1 MILHV
6 VLSVLLGV
14 VQTVAQPPVAPP
26 AAPPA
31 APIAPAVP
39 EVKPAAPAAEPAP
52 AEPAGAKPAASAVL
66 DLLEPV
72 SRRAVE
78 KHAANFIVT
87 QDGIYWDR
95 QLWLERQELRD
106 RLKKSSLLPPTPT
119 NQQRA
124 LGVSK
129 DAPSDPYDHIDGIE
143 WKEWKIVSGEV
154 KKGYRYRADHTNPPL
169 WRACVPGGSVKTAI
183 TGEEIDAAR
192 NAHREKMASVDAEA
206 ERKKSR
212 YAPVRETVTPEE
224 LALAIKEGR
233 AELSEFRWTKR
244 VIEKSKVERRNAS
257 GGVTQ
262 SAAPE
267 EAEYSWFR
275 TEVPVR
281 WLKEKPAAPGDGK
294 REAEGK

>member
-31 APIAPAVP
+31 VPPAAPSAPAAP
-39 EVKPAAPAAEPAP
+39 EVKPAEPAP

-87 QDGIYWDR
+87 QDGTYWDR

-119 NQQRA
+119 NHQRA

-169 WRACVPGGSVKTAI
+169 WRAVGGKACITAV
-183 TGEEIDAAR
+183 ELDDAR
-192 NAHREKMASVDAEA
+192 NAHRKKLSVAEQGA
-206 ERKKSR
+206 AAKD
-212 YAPVRETVTPEE
+212 APVAPFREVVTAEE
-224 LALAIKEGR
+224 LAQAIKDGK

-244 VIEKSKVERRNAS
+244 VIEKSKIERRDAK
-257 GGVTQ
+257 GLVTQ

-267 EAEYSWFR
+267 DAEYSWFR

-294 REAEGK
+294 REVEGK

>member
-31 APIAPAVP
+31 VPPAAPSAPAAP
-39 EVKPAAPAAEPAP
+39 EVKPAEPAP

-78 KHAANFIVT
+78 KHSAYFIVT
-87 QDGIYWDR
+87 QDGKYWDR
-95 QLWLERQELRD
+95 QVWLQRQELRD
-106 RLKKSSLLPPTPT
+106 RLKRSSSLPPTRSDA
-119 NQQRA
+119 QRA
-124 LGVSK
+124 LGASK
-129 DAPSDPYDHIDGIE
+129 DAPADPNDPADGIKLRT
-143 WKEWKIVSGEV
+143 WIVKTGET
-154 KKGYRYRADHTNPPL
+154 KKGYFYGVDRTNAPM
-169 WRACVPGGSVKTAI
+169 WRAADGTVAV
-183 TGEEIDAAR
+183 TGDEIHNAR
-192 NAHREKMASVDAEA
+192 NVQREKMSIS
-206 ERKKSR
+206 ERIADTK
-212 YAPVRETVTPEE
+212 ANGGGPAAIREVVTAEE
-224 LALAIKEGR
+224 LAVAIRDGK

-262 SAAPE
+262 GAEPE